1 MTETETTYKTEELL
15 PECETG
21 SVERMLEAAIE
32 WNRGIASDMV
42 FDMAPHDVRLLRDR
56 QDSQT
61 KLLRNILA
69 KMLADDPPL
78 NMRDVVCQYKLGE
91 VTLTAAEAK
100 EIERRILQWGAK
112 EQAPAREC
120 GDGPPRHTATT
131 HRQVCPNCNAW
142 LRIES
147 KLYG

>member
-1 MTETETTYKTEELL
+1 MCETGEPL

-21 SVERMLEAAIE
+21 SVERMLEAAMA

-69 KMLADDPPL
+69 KIHGSVKAS
-78 NMRDVVCQYKLGE
+78 VVARGE
-91 VTLTAAEAK
+91 H
-100 EIERRILQWGAK
+100 
-112 EQAPAREC
+112 EQR
-120 GDGPPRHTATT
+120 
-131 HRQVCPNCNAW
+131 CPQCNADIGV
-142 LRIES
+142 LTQ
-147 KLYG
+147 LYSLDLKYIGKENIDG

>member
-1 MTETETTYKTEELL
+1 MTETEATYKTEERL

-21 SVERMLEAAIE
+21 SVERMLEAAIK

-69 KMLADDPPL
+69 KIRGSVKASVVARGEHEQRCPQCNADIG
-78 NMRDVVCQYKLGE
+78 V
-91 VTLTAAEAK
+91 LTQLYNLELK
-100 EIERRILQWGAK
+100 YIPE
-112 EQAPAREC
+112 
-120 GDGPPRHTATT
+120 HTT
-131 HRQVCPNCNAW
+131 H
-142 LRIES
+142 
-147 KLYG
+147 G

>member
-1 MTETETTYKTEELL
+1 MCEIGERL

-69 KMLADDPPL
+69 KMQRAENKAGACDEPCFEAIVHGDVTRCPVCSMPL
-78 NMRDVVCQYKLGE
+78 RVAWHME
-91 VTLTAAEAK
+91 
-100 EIERRILQWGAK
+100 
-112 EQAPAREC
+112 P
-120 GDGPPRHTATT
+120 T
-131 HRQVCPNCNAW
+131 H
-142 LRIES
+142 
-147 KLYG
+147 G

>member
-1 MTETETTYKTEELL
+1 MTETEATYKTAEPL

-21 SVERMLEAAIE
+21 SVERMLHAAIA

-69 KMLADDPPL
+69 KMETE
-78 NMRDVVCQYKLGE
+78 R
-91 VTLTAAEAK
+91 AAN
-100 EIERRILQWGAK
+100 ICGGWRRHAN
-112 EQAPAREC
+112 
-120 GDGPPRHTATT
+120 
-131 HRQVCPNCNAW
+131 CPNCGASIAVTLEFN
-142 LRIES
+142 
-147 KLYG
+147 KTTHG